1 MVIVVRLGQVQLL
14 VNSESMI
21 RKFPILVDIMQIT
34 DVCIIIIS
42 ERCVRRTNCHVGKI
56 WRFCPLLG
64 GTLGEAL

>member
-1 MVIVVRLGQVQLL
+1 MVILVRLSQVQLL

-34 DVCIIIIS
+34 DVCIIIS
-42 ERCVRRTNCHVGKI
+42 ERCVRRTNRHVGII